1 MKMKKTDAKAGLPN
15 TAIPLGMAIA
25 GVAAGAAML
34 WLALTGFTGQRND
47 DLIESYAN
55 QQLAGLNQS
64 MQQLQ
69 ADLGQLASNPQ
80 LQVALN
86 QGGSATI
93 DRLLR
98 YQLAD
103 TLAIYTAA
111 PGDAELVSNETAPLS
126 FAALDMI
133 RRAER
138 GLPVPLEAHK
148 VEGAWRLYGVK
159 PLRAS
164 EKAPIGGTLT
174 GVFQLERVLNGLP
187 ALAADVGQVRL
198 VQHFPGGP
206 EQELFKRGN
215 GKGALVRLT
224 SSNPAWHIE
233 FRAGPGLSHS
243 SADPLLLVGAAL
255 LALLGGLFG
264 MLWLQRSWTQSL
276 RTDTHTLTQ
285 LTLGHKAAGLLLS
298 PLEPLAQNIMQLV
311 KRSGQT
317 LGASPKR
324 DDAPAPPNKAD
335 KTPSRG
341 AESLTDPLFQ
351 DNDILDIDI
360 LDDGDP
366 FAMSDASSPAAPSGP
381 AIPSLPAEIFRAYDI
396 RGVVGK
402 SLTEEYVYWLGRS
415 IGSASIDA
423 GESRVMVAR
432 DGRLSGPALSEQL
445 IKGLMESGCA
455 VTDLGMV
462 PTPVLYFATHTTGAT
477 SGVMLTGSHNP
488 PAYNGLKIV
497 VAGETLSGDQISA
510 LNTRLRDNQLHSGSG
525 SREQRDILGDYH
537 QYILDDVVMARPLKV
552 VVDCGNGVAGVI
564 AQQLLEG
571 IGCQVIPLYCEVDG
585 LFPNHHP
592 DPGKPEN
599 LVELI
604 NTVKREGADLGV
616 AFDGDADRLGFVTET
631 GEMIYPDRLMM
642 LFAEDIVTRHPG
654 ADIIFDVKC
663 TRQLPALISRAGG
676 RPVMWK
682 SGHSLVKAKMKE
694 TGALLGGEMS
704 GHVFFKERWFGFD
717 DGLYSA
723 CRLLEILS
731 MQAESASTVMSRY
744 PAGLSTPEINLTVG
758 ETQKFAIIQALG
770 QQADWGDGKVTTL
783 DGIRVDFP
791 TSWGLIRASNT
802 TPVLVLR
809 FEAEQQDELERVQQL
824 FREQLQAAAPEV
836 KITF

>member
-15 TAIPLGMAIA
+15 TAMPLGMAII

-34 WLALTGFTGQRND
+34 WLALTGVTGQRND
-47 DLIESYAN
+47 ELVESYAT
-55 QQLAGLNQS
+55 QQLAGINQS

-69 ADLGQLASNPQ
+69 ADLAQLATNPQ

-86 QGGSATI
+86 QGGSSTI

-98 YQLAD
+98 YQVAH

-111 PGDAELVSNETAPLS
+111 PGQAELVRNGSAPLS

-138 GLPVPLEAHK
+138 GLAVPLEAHNIDG
-148 VEGAWRLYGVK
+148 EWRLYGVK

-164 EKAPIGGTLT
+164 DKAPIGGTLT

-187 ALAADVGQVRL
+187 MLADNTGQVSL
-198 VQHFPGGP
+198 IQQFPGSA
-206 EQELFKRGN
+206 EQVLFKRGSGN
-215 GKGALVRLT
+215 GEAVRLT
-224 SSNPAWHIE
+224 TSNPAWQIE
-233 FRAGPGLSHS
+233 FKAGSGLSHS

-264 MLWLQRSWTQSL
+264 MLWLQRSWTSSL
-276 RTDTHTLTQ
+276 RTDSHTLTQ
-285 LTLGHKAAGLLLS
+285 LTLGHKAAGLELS

-324 DDAPAPPNKAD
+324 EDAPAVETKAR
-335 KTPSRG
+335 KKAGET
-341 AESLTDPLFQ
+341 LTNPLFQ
-351 DNDILDIDI
+351 DTDILDIDIDI

-366 FAMSDASSPAAPSGP
+366 FAMSETGTPAAPS
-381 AIPSLPAEIFRAYDI
+381 IPTLPNEIFRAYDI

-423 GESRVMVAR
+423 GEPRVMVAR

-497 VAGETLSGDQISA
+497 VAGETLYGEQISA
-510 LNTRLRDNQLHSGSG
+510 LNQRLRDNKLQSGSG
-525 SREQRDILGDYH
+525 SREQLNILGDYQ
-537 QYILDDVVMARPLKV
+537 QYIFDDVAMARPLKV
-552 VVDCGNGVAGVI
+552 VVDCGNGVGGVI

-616 AFDGDADRLGFVTET
+616 AFDGDADRIGFVTET
-631 GEMIYPDRLMM
+631 GEMVYPDRLLM

-663 TRQLPALISRAGG
+663 TRQLPALINRAGG

-682 SGHSLVKAKMKE
+682 SGHSLIKAKMKE

-731 MQAESASTVMSRY
+731 MQPDTASDVMARY
-744 PAGLSTPEINLTVG
+744 PAGISTPEINLAVG
-758 ETQKFAIIQALG
+758 ETQKFAIIKALG
-770 QQADWGDGKVTTL
+770 QQADWGDGKITTL

-809 FEAEQQDELERVQQL
+809 FEAEQQEELERVKQL
-824 FREQLQAAAPEV
+824 FREQLQLAAPEV

>member
-1 MKMKKTDAKAGLPN
+1 MKMKKTHTQAGLPN
-15 TAIPLGMAIA
+15 TAIGLGMAMA

-34 WLALTGFTGQRND
+34 WLALSGFTDQRNNE
-47 DLIESYAN
+47 LVESYAG
-55 QQLAGLNQS
+55 QQVAGLNQS

-69 ADLGQLASNPQ
+69 ADLAQLATNPQ

-86 QGGSATI
+86 QGGSATM
-93 DRLLR
+93 DRMLR

-103 TLAIYTAA
+103 TLAIYTAP
-111 PGDAELVSNETAPLS
+111 PGQAELVRNDSAPLS

-138 GLPVPLEAHK
+138 GLPVPLEAHN
-148 VEGAWRLYGVK
+148 VDGEWRLYGVK

-174 GVFQLERVLNGLP
+174 GVFQLERVINGLP
-187 ALAADVGQVRL
+187 ALASEIGQVRL
-198 VQHFPGGP
+198 IQQFPGSA
-206 EQELFKRGN
+206 EQVLFTRGD
-215 GKGALVRLT
+215 GKGEALRLST
-224 SSNPAWHIE
+224 SNPAWQIE
-233 FRAGPGLSHS
+233 FTPGRGLSHS

-264 MLWLQRSWTQSL
+264 MLWLQRSWTRSL
-276 RTDTHTLTQ
+276 RADTHTLTQ
-285 LTLGHKAAGLLLS
+285 LTLGHKAAGLRLS

-324 DDAPAPPNKAD
+324 EEAAPAPVAAKKSN
-335 KTPSRG
+335 
-341 AESLTDPLFQ
+341 ENLTDPLFQ
-351 DNDILDIDI
+351 STEILDIDI

-366 FAMSDASSPAAPSGP
+366 FAMSDAPEAPAAPSAP
-381 AIPSLPAEIFRAYDI
+381 ALPNEIFRAYDI

-402 SLTEEYVYWLGRS
+402 SLTEENVYWLGRS
-415 IGSASIDA
+415 IGSASIEA
-423 GESRVMVAR
+423 GERRVLVAR
-432 DGRLSGPALSEQL
+432 DGRLSGPALIEQL

-477 SGVMLTGSHNP
+477 SGIMLTGSHNP

-497 VAGETLSGDQISA
+497 IAGQTLYGEQISA
-510 LNTRLRDNQLHSGSG
+510 LNQRLRDNRLETGSG
-525 SREQRDILGDYH
+525 SREQLEVLGDYQ

-552 VVDCGNGVAGVI
+552 VVDCGNGVGGVI
-564 AQQLLEG
+564 AQQLLES
-571 IGCQVIPLYCEVDG
+571 IGCQVVPLYCEVDG

-604 NTVKREGADLGV
+604 NTVKRENADLGV

-631 GEMIYPDRLMM
+631 GEMIYPDRLLM

-663 TRQLPALISRAGG
+663 TRQLPALINRAGG
-676 RPVMWK
+676 RPIMWK
-682 SGHSLVKAKMKE
+682 SGHSLIKAKMKE

-731 MQAESASTVMSRY
+731 MQPESASEVMARY
-744 PAGLSTPEINLTVG
+744 PAGLTTPEINLTVG
-758 ETQKFAIIQALG
+758 EAQKFAIIQTLD
-770 QQADWGDGKVTTL
+770 QKADWGDGKVTTL

-809 FEAEQQDELERVQQL
+809 FEAEQPQELERVQQL

>member
-1 MKMKKTDAKAGLPN
+1 MKMKRTDAKAGLPN

-34 WLALTGFTGQRND
+34 WLALTGFTGDRNEE
-47 DLIESYAN
+47 LVESYAN

-98 YQLAD
+98 YQLSD
-103 TLAIYTAA
+103 TLAVYTAA
-111 PGDAELVSNETAPLS
+111 PGEAELVRNGAAPLS

-133 RRAER
+133 RRSER
-138 GLPVPLEAHK
+138 GLPVPLEAHN
-148 VEGAWRLYGVK
+148 VDGAWRLYGVK

-174 GVFQLERVLNGLP
+174 GVYQLERVLNGLP
-187 ALAADVGQVRL
+187 TLAEGVGQVRL
-198 VQHFPGGP
+198 IQQFPGSP
-206 EQELFKRGN
+206 EQELFTRGS
-215 GKGALVRLT
+215 GKGAVVRLT
-224 SSNPAWHIE
+224 TDNPAWHVE
-233 FRAGPGLSHS
+233 FRAGPQLSHS

-255 LALLGGLFG
+255 MSLLGGLFG

-276 RTDTHTLTQ
+276 RADTHTLTQ

-324 DDAPAPPNKAD
+324 DDAPAPVKAD
-335 KTPSRG
+335 KAPAKA
-341 AESLTDPLFQ
+341 AENFTDPLFQ
-351 DNDILDIDI
+351 DNEILDIDI

-366 FAMSDASSPAAPSGP
+366 FAMSDAGDTAAPSAP

-497 VAGETLSGDQISA
+497 VAGQTLSGDQISA
-510 LNTRLRDNQLHSGSG
+510 LNTRLRENQLQSGSG
-525 SREQRDILGDYH
+525 SREQLDILGDYR

-552 VVDCGNGVAGVI
+552 VVDCGNGVGGVI
-564 AQQLLEG
+564 AQSLLEG
-571 IGCQVIPLYCEVDG
+571 IGCEVIPLYCEVDG
-585 LFPNHHP
+585 MFPNHHP

-604 NTVKREGADLGV
+604 NAVKRENADLGV
-616 AFDGDADRLGFVTET
+616 AFDGDADRLGFVTNS
-631 GEMIYPDRLMM
+631 GEMIYPDRLLM
-642 LFAEDIVTRHPG
+642 LFAEDVVTRHPG

-663 TRQLPALISRAGG
+663 TRQLPALINRAGG

-682 SGHSLVKAKMKE
+682 SGHSLIKAKMKE

-731 MQAESASTVMSRY
+731 MQPESASTVMNRY
-744 PAGLSTPEINLTVG
+744 PAGLSTPEINLAVG
-758 ETQKFAIIQALG
+758 ETQKFAIIKALG

-809 FEAEQQDELERVQQL
+809 FEAEQPEELERVQQL

>member
-15 TAIPLGMAIA
+15 TVIPLGMAIA

-34 WLALTGFTGQRND
+34 WLALTGFTAQRND
-47 DLIESYAN
+47 ELVESYAK
-55 QQLAGLNQS
+55 QQLAGIDQS

-69 ADLGQLASNPQ
+69 ADLTRLASNPQ
-80 LQVALN
+80 LQVALQ
-86 QGGSATI
+86 QGGNQSI

-98 YQLAD
+98 YHLAN
-103 TLAIYTAA
+103 TLAIYTSATEQ
-111 PGDAELVSNETAPLS
+111 AELVRNDTAPLS

-138 GLPVPLEAHK
+138 GLPVPLEAHN
-148 VEGAWRLYGVK
+148 VDGDWRLYGVK

-164 EKAPIGGTLT
+164 EKAAVGGTLT
-174 GVFQLERVLNGLP
+174 GVFQLDRVINGLP
-187 ALAADVGQVRL
+187 ALADDIGQITL
-198 VQHFPGGP
+198 IQQFPGSG
-206 EQELFKRGN
+206 EQVLFQRGN
-215 GKGALVRLT
+215 GNGQAVRLST
-224 SSNPAWHIE
+224 SNPAWQIE
-233 FRAGPGLSHS
+233 FKAGSKLSHS
-243 SADPLLLVGAAL
+243 SADPLLLMGAAL

-264 MLWLQRSWTQSL
+264 MLWLQRSWVQSL
-276 RTDTHTLTQ
+276 RNDTHTLTQ
-285 LTLGHKAAGLLLS
+285 LTLGHKAAGVQLS

-317 LGASPKR
+317 LGASAKR
-324 DDAPAPPNKAD
+324 TDEAEVAVAKPEKKPSDDF
-335 KTPSRG
+335 
-341 AESLTDPLFQ
+341 TDPLFQ
-351 DNDILDIDI
+351 PTEILDIDI
-360 LDDGDP
+360 LDDDP
-366 FAMSDASSPAAPSGP
+366 FAMNEAPAPAAPS
-381 AIPSLPAEIFRAYDI
+381 IPTLPDEIFRAYDI

-415 IGSASIDA
+415 IGSASIEA
-423 GESRVMVAR
+423 GEPRVMVAR
-432 DGRLSGPALSEQL
+432 DGRLSGPALTEQL

-455 VTDLGMV
+455 ITDLGMV

-497 VAGETLSGDQISA
+497 VAGETLSGDQIGA
-510 LNTRLRDNQLHSGSG
+510 LNQRLRDNKLQSGSG
-525 SREQRDILGDYH
+525 SREQLDILDDYQ
-537 QYILDDVVMARPLKV
+537 QYIVDDVVMARPLKV
-552 VVDCGNGVAGVI
+552 VVDCGNGVGGVI
-564 AQQLLEG
+564 AQALLES
-571 IGCQVIPLYCEVDG
+571 IGCQVVPLYCEVDG

-604 NTVKREGADLGV
+604 NTVKRENADLGV
-616 AFDGDADRLGFVTET
+616 AFDGDADRLGFVTDT
-631 GEMIYPDRLMM
+631 GEMIYPDRLLM
-642 LFAEDIVTRHPG
+642 LFAEDIVTRNPG

-663 TRQLPALISRAGG
+663 TRQLPALINRSGG

-723 CRLLEILS
+723 CRLLELLS
-731 MQAESASTVMSRY
+731 MQPESASAVMARY
-744 PAGLSTPEINLTVG
+744 PTGISTPEINLTVG
-758 ETQKFAIIQALG
+758 ETQKFAIIKILAE
-770 QQADWGDGKVTTL
+770 QADWGDGKITTL

-791 TSWGLIRASNT
+791 HGWGLIRASNT
-802 TPVLVLR
+802 TPMLVLR

-836 KITF
+836 NITF